1 MNRILGSLL
10 AVSLLAS
17 AEAAAQSAPAGLRTR
32 MNAFAAALLGRAPV
46 ATIAGFFPRDS
57 AWEMVRVPERP
68 TPRPA
73 VETIRIAADSTRAAI
88 SKDGKVCDSFTG
100 TLGSV
105 GPVET
110 TLGMQLRIHRR
121 PWRYAGRLRFV
132 PPGEPASS
140 PTFVEWRRE
149 RGSWVVSRVG
159 EQYYYFPR
167 VIGVEVQDRATRDTT
182 AVNDLPLERRLAAD
196 QPWYRE
202 NATVTIASHR
212 YIKYGLPRP
221 LPDSVLTRFGSVGV
235 VPVYVERGKEGE
247 PGVVYVLAAPGQY
260 QPYETHLY
268 GGCRAE

>member
-1 MNRILGSLL
+1 MNRILGTLLAASLL
-10 AVSLLAS
+10 VP
-17 AEAAAQSAPAGLRTR
+17 AEAAAQSAPAGLRGR
-32 MNAFAAALLGRAPV
+32 MDAFAAALLGRAPV

-73 VETIRIAADSTRAAI
+73 VVTIRIPANSTRAAI
-88 SKDGKVCDSFTG
+88 GKDGKVCDSFTG

-110 TLGMQLRIHRR
+110 TLGMQLRIHRS

-149 RGSWVVSRVG
+149 RGAWVVSRVG
-159 EQYYYFPR
+159 EQYYYQPPVVGR
-167 VIGVEVQDRATRDTT
+167 SKPDPTRDTL
-182 AVNDLPLERRLAAD
+182 AGNDLPLERRLAAD

-202 NATVTIASHR
+202 NATVTIARHR

-221 LPDSVLTRFGSVGV
+221 LPDSVLARYGSVGA
-235 VPVYVERGKEGE
+235 VPVYVERGKEDE
-247 PGVVYVLAAPGQY
+247 PWVLYVLAAPGQY

-268 GGCRAE
+268 VGCRAE